1 MTSNSSIIDSL
12 TSPPVKS
19 VQVANGNSM
28 PMTGAGHVS
37 LSPTF
42 SISSVLLASKL
53 SNNLLSISKIKNL
66 TCYVTFHSIHCVFQ
80 DNLKKITNVIGKER
94 DGLYYLEDDR
104 GIVASKVA
112 SKQRERHLIEREF
125 SFGIVIWDIHLFLI

>member
-1 MTSNSSIIDSL
+1 MASNSSIIDSL
-12 TSPPVKS
+12 TSSPVKS

-28 PMTGAGHVS
+28 PMTGAGNVS

-53 SNNLLSISKIKNL
+53 SNNLLFISKIKNL

-94 DGLYYLEDDR
+94 DGLYYLEDNR
-104 GIVASKVA
+104 GIVAPNVA